1 MNKRQ
6 SDILKVLYRKGGYMT
21 FAEIAEMM
29 KVSVKTVR
37 NDISAIRES
46 LSEKSFLE
54 TKPHVGIKLTMD
66 EAEWKSLSGK
76 DNAED
81 KEICFFIIRQLLKN
95 GNLTAQGL
103 AERYYIGR
111 GELEKILD
119 TVSAWFLEN
128 HILFERKRGKGI
140 SISYSEFNYRLACL
154 AFYREY
160 LPFFEG
166 KVNVGDA
173 KYAFLNRNEYSAMCA
188 ALDGFD
194 PDRAARLI
202 IETEKDFGLEFN
214 YDSGVNLLFLISLC
228 ILRTRKGMEIKMP
241 KTVKCPTDGESGKI
255 FAEKLAERLEKEYKI
270 HFSEEELEFLAFAA
284 DISEIRLFESENAR
298 RRFEM
303 MNMELCRFTV
313 KAVNLISEV
322 AGIDLRDDKFFVKQM
337 FMQFKATVSR
347 LKYGIIC
354 KNRLLVQ
361 IKTKYPNMMAVAW
374 FLENIFEKEL
384 ELEINEHEVGFLAL
398 HIGGAIERQ
407 LSILSACIVC
417 DYGIGISQIL
427 KEKITRT
434 ITDLRIT
441 SVFSGRDI
449 HGIKADES
457 DFIISTTPLDGYRL
471 NRDVIMVGHLL
482 DEDDV
487 EKLEKHMRKMRLK
500 KSVGVGKISPNTGLF
515 NEELIF
521 ADADCK
527 NKEELLHMMCERM
540 ESLGYVTKGFEESVT
555 TREKSAPT
563 DIGSGFALPHGLGKY
578 VNHSVAAF
586 ASLKEPIEWT
596 ENGETVDMVF
606 LIAFDLDENEEV
618 KQNIIAFYKSIVSF
632 MEDKSECDRLRT
644 LRKTEEIVK
653 IFEQW

>member
-6 SDILKVLYRKGGYMT
+6 SDIIKVLYRNGGYMT
-21 FAEIAEMM
+21 FAELAEMM
-29 KVSVKTVR
+29 NVSVKTVR
-37 NDISAIRES
+37 NDISAIKES
-46 LSEKSFLE
+46 LSEKSSVE
-54 TKPHVGIKLTMD
+54 TKPHVGVKLTMD
-66 EAEWKSLSGK
+66 ESEWKSISGK
-76 DNAED
+76 GDCAD

-103 AERYYIGR
+103 AEKYYIGR
-111 GELEKILD
+111 GELEKILEE
-119 TVSAWFLEN
+119 VSGWFMEN

-154 AFYREY
+154 SFYREY
-160 LPFFEG
+160 IPFFEG

-173 KYAFLNRNEYSAMCA
+173 KYAFLNRSEYSAMCA

-194 PDRAARLI
+194 PDRAARSI
-202 IETEKDFGLEFN
+202 IETEQDFGLEFN
-214 YDSGVNLLFLISLC
+214 YDSGVNLIFLISLC
-228 ILRTRKGMEIKMP
+228 ILRTRKGKSVTMP
-241 KTVKCPTDGESGKI
+241 KTAKCPTDGESGRI
-255 FAEKLAERLEKEYKI
+255 FAEKTAEKLEKEYNI
-270 HFSEEELEFLAFAA
+270 SLSEEEINFMAFAA
-284 DISEIRLFESENAR
+284 DISEIRQFESESAR
-298 RRFEM
+298 RKFEA
-303 MNMELCRFTV
+303 MNIELCRFTV

-322 AGIDLRDDKFFVKQM
+322 AGIDLREDRFFVKQM
-337 FMQFKATVSR
+337 FMQLKATTSR

-374 FLENIFEKEL
+374 FMENIFEKEL

-407 LSILSACIVC
+407 LSMLSACIVC

-427 KEKITRT
+427 KEKITRA
-434 ITDLRIT
+434 IPDLKIT

-449 HGIKADES
+449 HGIKKEES

-471 NRDVIMVGHLL
+471 NRDVIMIGHLL

-487 EKLEKHMRKMRLK
+487 EKLEDYMRKIRSK
-500 KSVGVGKISPNTGLF
+500 KYVGVKKISPNTGLF

-521 ADADCK
+521 ANLECK
-527 NKEELLHMMCERM
+527 NKEELLHQMCERM
-540 ESLGYVTKGFEESVT
+540 ESLGYVTKGFEKSVV

-563 DIGSGFALPHGLGKY
+563 DIGKGFAIPHGLSAY

-586 ASLKEPIEWT
+586 ASLKEPIGWT

-606 LIAFDLDENEEV
+606 LIAFDLDENEQV
-618 KQNIIAFYKSIVSF
+618 KQKIITFYKSIVSF
-632 MEDKSECDRLRT
+632 MEDKAECEKLRT
-644 LRKTEEIVK
+644 LQKAEEIVK